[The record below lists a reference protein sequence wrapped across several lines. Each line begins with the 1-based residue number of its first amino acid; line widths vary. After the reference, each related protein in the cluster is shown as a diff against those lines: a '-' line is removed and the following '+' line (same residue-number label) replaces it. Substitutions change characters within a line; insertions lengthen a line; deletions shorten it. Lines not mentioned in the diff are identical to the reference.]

1 MTQRTAQDGP
11 PVALAPASTGMTK
24 AGRAPLFDLAGQRVF
39 VAGHRGMVGSALMR
53 RLGSERCTLITAD
66 RSALDLLR
74 QADTESWLSANRADV
89 VIVAAARVGGI
100 AYNAAYPVDFL
111 ADNLAI
117 ELNLIRGAFS
127 TGVRKL
133 LFLGS
138 SCIYPQRAPQ
148 PMREDMLLSGPLE
161 PTNEWY
167 AVAKIAGIKLVEAYR
182 RQYGADFISLM
193 PTNLYGPGDNY
204 HPEHSHA
211 PAGLIRRFHE
221 AKLAN
226 APAVAVWGTGRPRRE
241 FLAVDDLADACV
253 FVLKHYSGDG
263 FLNVGTG
270 RDITI
275 AEFARLVADVVGYV
289 GAIEF
294 DPSRPDGTP
303 QKLLD
308 VSRLAKLGW
317 TARTELRAGI
327 AAAYRDYLDGGGR

>member
-1 MTQRTAQDGP
+1 MTERTAQG
-11 PVALAPASTGMTK
+11 VARTTASTEMT
-24 AGRAPLFDLAGQRVF
+24 GESRPAPLFDLVGRRVF
-39 VAGHRGMVGSALMR
+39 VAGHRGMVGSALVR
-53 RLGSERCTLITAD
+53 RLGSERCTVLTAD
-66 RSALDLLR
+66 RHTLDLAR
-74 QADTESWLSANRADV
+74 QFETENWLAAHRPDV

-100 AYNAAYPVDFL
+100 AHNAAYPVDFL

-117 ELNLIRGAFS
+117 ELNLIRSAYAA
-127 TGVRKL
+127 GVRKL

-138 SCIYPQRAPQ
+138 SCIYPRLAPQ
-148 PMREDMLLSGPLE
+148 PMREEMLLTGPLE

-193 PTNLYGPGDNY
+193 PANLYGPGDNY
-204 HPEHSHA
+204 HPEHSHV

-221 AKLAN
+221 AKLAK
-226 APAVAVWGTGRPRRE
+226 AAAVAVWGTGRPRRE

-253 FVLKHYSGDG
+253 FVLKHYSGEI

-275 AEFARLVADVVGYV
+275 AEFARLVADVVGYA

-308 VSRLAKLGW
+308 VSRLASLGW

-327 AAAYRDYLDGGGR
+327 TAAYRDYTDGGGR

>member
-1 MTQRTAQDGP
+1 MTERMAQDGP
-11 PVALAPASTGMTK
+11 PGGLTISTGTTGES
-24 AGRAPLFDLAGQRVF
+24 ARAPPFDLAGQRVF

-221 AKLAN
+221 AKVAN